1 MLHTLW
7 FVKSMEWYAQSLKDS
22 RKQLIRGS
30 MITGVI
36 LKIPQCQNKPFL
48 TMESEKRE
56 NTGVER
62 R

>member
-1 MLHTLW
+1 
-7 FVKSMEWYAQSLKDS
+7 MEWYAQSLKDS

-30 MITGVI
+30 MIPGVI